1 MFVKR
6 TLAYLTVNSIR
17 WRRGQAV
24 AGREVQG
31 RTGVGY
37 GESEIE
43 LSEYVVCMWERLGEP
58 ESQKYPIPPQY
69 MATDGSLV

>member
-1 MFVKR
+1 
-6 TLAYLTVNSIR
+6 
-17 WRRGQAV
+17 V

-58 ESQKYPIPPQY
+58 ESQKYPIPPSMY
-69 MATDGSLV
+69 GINSFVFVYS